1 MLKENNDQYFRWI
14 SDLKQRIQQSQIKAA
29 IQVNSALIEMYWDL
43 GKEISQRSFENTYGS
58 GFFKQLSND
67 LRNEF
72 PEIKGFSSSNLRYF
86 ETFYQFYNQEVIN
99 LHQVGGIFTEEENK
113 QTPKGQQVG
122 GEFRKNTDNSNLQ
135 QVGGE
140 FKNEQNQNRYQLGN
154 EFAKKLFLIPWRH
167 HVEIFTKCKNVT
179 EALFYINKTIENGW
193 SRAVLLNMISG
204 NLYQSQGKAVTNF
217 SKTLPDYDSEL
228 VKQTLKDP
236 YIFDFL
242 NISENF
248 KERELENALIDNIQ
262 KFLIELGNGFAFVGK
277 QVEMKVGNQS
287 FFLDLLFYHIKLKRY
302 VVIELKSGEF
312 EPEYAG
318 KLNFYVTSVD
328 KQLRDEND
336 NATVGLIIC
345 KTKDDIIAE
354 YSLTD
359 LHKPLGISSYELRK
373 ILPDNFKSS
382 LPSIEEIENELNK
395 NINTK

>member
-1 MLKENNDQYFRWI
+1 MNKDNNQYFRWI

-43 GKEISQRSFENTYGS
+43 GKEISERSFENTYGS
-58 GFFKQLSND
+58 GFLKQLSND
-67 LRNEF
+67 LLNEF
-72 PEIKGFSSSNLRYF
+72 PEIKGFSLSNIKYIKS
-86 ETFYQFYNQEVIN
+86 FYLFYNQNITKSQQLVGEFKSGDKTN
-99 LHQVGGIFTEEENK
+99 LHQVGGGLEKIENN
-113 QTPKGQQVG
+113 PI
-122 GEFRKNTDNSNLQ
+122 
-135 QVGGE
+135 
-140 FKNEQNQNRYQLGN
+140 RYQLAN
-154 EFAKKLFLIPWRH
+154 EFPQKLFLIPWGH
-167 HVEIFTKCKNVT
+167 HIQIFTKCKNVT

-204 NLYQSQGKAVTNF
+204 NLYQSQGKAITNF

-312 EPEYAG
+312 EPEHAG

-373 ILPDNFKSS
+373 ILPENFKSS
-382 LPSIEEIENELNK
+382 LPSIEEIENQLNK

>member
-1 MLKENNDQYFRWI
+1 MLKENNEQYFRWI
-14 SDLKQRIQQSQIKAA
+14 SDLKQKIQQSQIKAA
-29 IQVNSALIEMYWDL
+29 IQVNSALIEMYWEL
-43 GKEISQRSFENTYGS
+43 GKEISERSFENTYGS

-72 PEIKGFSSSNLRYF
+72 PDIKGFSESNIKFFKR
-86 ETFYQFYNQEVIN
+86 FYLFYNQEITN
-99 LHQVGGIFTEEENK
+99 R
-113 QTPKGQQVG
+113 QQLAND
-122 GEFRKNTDNSNLQ
+122 FKSDDTSNLQ
-135 QVGGE
+135 QVVGD
-140 FKNEQNQNRYQLGN
+140 FKNDENQNRQQPAN
-154 EFAKKLFLIPWRH
+154 EFPHKLFLIPWFH
-167 HVEIFTKCKNVT
+167 HVTIFTKCKNVT
-179 EALFYINKTIENGW
+179 EAIFYINKTIENGW

-204 NLYQSQGKAVTNF
+204 NLYQSQGKAITNF

-312 EPEYAG
+312 EPEHAG

-395 NINTK
+395 NLNTK

>member
-1 MLKENNDQYFRWI
+1 MLKQDNDQYFRWI
-14 SDLKQRIQQSQIKAA
+14 SDLKQKIQQSQIKAA

-43 GKEISQRSFENTYGS
+43 GKEISERSFENTYGS
-58 GFFKQLSND
+58 GFFKQLSDD

-99 LHQVGGIFTEEENK
+99 LQQVAGIFEEEEYKETSKSQQVVGEFKENNENAILHQLGGEFEK
-113 QTPKGQQVG
+113 TLNLHQVG
-122 GEFRKNTDNSNLQ
+122 GEFIQ
-135 QVGGE
+135 
-140 FKNEQNQNRYQLGN
+140 
-154 EFAKKLFLIPWRH
+154 KLFLIPWRH

-179 EALFYINKTIENGW
+179 EAIFYINKTIENGW

-204 NLYQSQGKAVTNF
+204 NLYQSQGKAITNF

-312 EPEYAG
+312 EPEHAG

-395 NINTK
+395 NLNTK

>member
-1 MLKENNDQYFRWI
+1 MLNKNNDQYIRWI
-14 SDLKQRIQQSQIKAA
+14 SDLKQKIQQSQIKAA

-43 GKEISQRSFENTYGS
+43 GKEISERRFENTYGS
-58 GFFKQLSND
+58 GFLKQLSND
-67 LRNEF
+67 LLNAF
-72 PEIKGFSSSNLRYF
+72 PEIKGFSLSNIKYIKS
-86 ETFYQFYNQEVIN
+86 FYLFYNQNITKSQQLVGEFQNDDNSMLQQVTGRFEKTSN
-99 LHQVGGIFTEEENK
+99 LHQL
-113 QTPKGQQVG
+113 
-122 GEFRKNTDNSNLQ
+122 GEKFP
-135 QVGGE
+135 
-140 FKNEQNQNRYQLGN
+140 
-154 EFAKKLFLIPWRH
+154 KKLFLIPWGH
-167 HVEIFTKCKNVT
+167 HIQIFTKCKNVQ
-179 EALFYINKTIENGW
+179 EALFYIDKTIENGW

-204 NLYQSQGKAVTNF
+204 NLYQSQGKAITNF

-242 NISENF
+242 NITDNF

-262 KFLIELGNGFAFVGK
+262 KFLIELGSGFAFVGK

-287 FFLDLLFYHIKLKRY
+287 FFIDLLFYHIKLKRY
-302 VVIELKSGEF
+302 VVIELKTGEF
-312 EPEYAG
+312 EPEHAG

-328 KQLRDEND
+328 KQLRDDND

-373 ILPDNFKSS
+373 ILPDQFKSS
-382 LPSIEEIENELNK
+382 LPSIEAIENELNK
-395 NINTK
+395 NLK

>member
-1 MLKENNDQYFRWI
+1 MLKENNEQYFRWI
-14 SDLKQRIQQSQIKAA
+14 SDLKQKIQQSQIKAA

-43 GKEISQRSFENTYGS
+43 GKEISERSFENTYGS
-58 GFFKQLSND
+58 GFLKQLSND
-67 LRNEF
+67 LLSEF
-72 PEIKGFSSSNLRYF
+72 PEIKGFSLSNIKYIKS
-86 ETFYQFYNQEVIN
+86 FYLFYNQNI
-99 LHQVGGIFTEEENK
+99 K
-113 QTPKGQQVG
+113 KSQQLV
-122 GEFRKNTDNSNLQ
+122 GEFPQ
-135 QVGGE
+135 
-140 FKNEQNQNRYQLGN
+140 
-154 EFAKKLFLIPWRH
+154 KLFLIPWGH
-167 HVEIFTKCKNVT
+167 HIQIFTKCKNVT
-179 EALFYINKTIENGW
+179 EAIFYINKTIENGW

-204 NLYQSQGKAVTNF
+204 NLYQSQGKAITNF

-302 VVIELKSGEF
+302 VVIELKSGESG
-312 EPEYAG
+312 PEHAG

>member
-1 MLKENNDQYFRWI
+1 MLRENNEQYFRWI
-14 SDLKQRIQQSQIKAA
+14 SDLKQKIQQSQIKAA

-43 GKEISQRSFENTYGS
+43 GKEISERSFENTYGS
-58 GFFKQLSND
+58 GFFKQLSQD

-72 PEIKGFSSSNLRYF
+72 PEIKGFSSSNLRFF
-86 ETFYQFYNQEVIN
+86 EIFYQFYSQEV
-99 LHQVGGIFTEEENK
+99 T
-113 QTPKGQQVG
+113 
-122 GEFRKNTDNSNLQ
+122 NLQ
-135 QVGGE
+135 QVVREFKIDDKPNLQQVVGE
-140 FKNEQNQNRYQLGN
+140 FKSEENQNRQQLVG
-154 EFAKKLFLIPWRH
+154 EFPQKLFLIPWGH
-167 HVEIFTKCKNVT
+167 HIQIFTKCKNVT
-179 EALFYINKTIENGW
+179 EALFYINKTVENGW

-204 NLYQSQGKAVTNF
+204 NLYQSQGKAITNF

-312 EPEYAG
+312 EPEHAG

-395 NINTK
+395 NIKTK

>member
-1 MLKENNDQYFRWI
+1 MLRENNEQYFRWI
-14 SDLKQRIQQSQIKAA
+14 SDLKQKIQQSQIKAA

-43 GKEISQRSFENTYGS
+43 GKEISERSFENTYGS
-58 GFFKQLSND
+58 GFFKQLSQD

-72 PEIKGFSSSNLRYF
+72 PEIKGFSSSNLRFF
-86 ETFYQFYNQEVIN
+86 EIFYQFYSQEV
-99 LHQVGGIFTEEENK
+99 T
-113 QTPKGQQVG
+113 
-122 GEFRKNTDNSNLQ
+122 NLQ
-135 QVGGE
+135 QVVREFKIDDKPNLQQVVGE
-140 FKNEQNQNRYQLGN
+140 FKSEENQNRQQLVG
-154 EFAKKLFLIPWRH
+154 EFPQKLFLIPWGH
-167 HVEIFTKCKNVT
+167 HIQIFTKCKNVT
-179 EALFYINKTIENGW
+179 EALFYINKTVENGW

-204 NLYQSQGKAVTNF
+204 NLYQSQGKAITNF

-312 EPEYAG
+312 EPEHAG

>member
-1 MLKENNDQYFRWI
+1 MLKENNEQYFRWI
-14 SDLKQRIQQSQIKAA
+14 SDLKQKIQQSQIKAA

-43 GKEISQRSFENTYGS
+43 GREISERSFENTYGS

-113 QTPKGQQVG
+113 QIPKVQQVV
-122 GEFRKNTDNSNLQ
+122 GEVRKNNDNSNLQ

-140 FKNEQNQNRYQLGN
+140 LIQ
-154 EFAKKLFLIPWRH
+154 KLFLIPWRH

-179 EALFYINKTIENGW
+179 EALFYINQTIENGW

-204 NLYQSQGKAVTNF
+204 NLYQSQGKAITNF

-242 NISENF
+242 NITDNF

-312 EPEYAG
+312 EPEHAG

>member
-1 MLKENNDQYFRWI
+1 MLKQNNEQYFRWI
-14 SDLKQRIQQSQIKAA
+14 SDLKQKIQQSQIKAA

-43 GKEISQRSFENTYGS
+43 GKEISERSFENTYGS
-58 GFFKQLSND
+58 GFLKQLSND
-67 LRNEF
+67 LLTEF
-72 PEIKGFSSSNLRYF
+72 PEIKGFSLSNIKYIKS
-86 ETFYQFYNQEVIN
+86 FYLFYNQNITKSQQLVGEFKIDDNSN
-99 LHQVGGIFTEEENK
+99 LHQVGGGLEKIEN
-113 QTPKGQQVG
+113 
-122 GEFRKNTDNSNLQ
+122 NT
-135 QVGGE
+135 
-140 FKNEQNQNRYQLGN
+140 NRYQVGN
-154 EFAKKLFLIPWRH
+154 EFPQKLFLIPWGH
-167 HVEIFTKCKNVT
+167 HIQIFTKCKNVT

-204 NLYQSQGKAVTNF
+204 NLYQSQGKAITNF

-242 NISENF
+242 NVSENF
-248 KERELENALIDNIQ
+248 KERELENALIDHIQ

-336 NATVGLIIC
+336 NATLGLIIC

-373 ILPDNFKSS
+373 ILPDNYKFS

-395 NINTK
+395 NSNTK